1 MAQIQ
6 ELEEKIIALNNQ
18 IVEMMQEKEE
28 KEERQPDELMLQ
40 ASDMVNSDETLDWKL
55 SAIDI

>member
-6 ELEEKIIALNNQ
+6 ELEEKIVALNNQ